1 MEHYVAKS
9 EIGRKITELKEM
21 SNLADEA
28 ALEETAKTD
37 REGKCLAKVLNGA
50 VKIAGQ
56 EAANAFEVTLQRAKD
71 EKAAEE
77 MGLEE
82 KDFTQELGI
91 TEGKCAT
98 P

>member
-1 MEHYVAKS
+1 
-9 EIGRKITELKEM
+9 M
-21 SNLADEA
+21 SSLADEA

-37 REGKCLAKVLNGA
+37 REGKRMAKVLNGA
-50 VKIAGQ
+50 VKIAGE
-56 EAANAFEVTLQRAKD
+56 EAANAFEETLQRVKD

-77 MGLEE
+77 VGLEE